1 MVMAEAARQMLD
13 DIGVDSSR
21 MSLQWASA
29 AEAPRFVELITG
41 YVSDIKSKG
50 ALGTGENEADAS
62 TLRRRLDA
70 AVKAAAG
77 RKPRTAF
84 GMLAK
89 KLGKDNDYSP
99 EAIAKGVKAKV
110 IPGFRALRIAE
121 EVKLCLEEKGGLDA
135 ADLCSMTGASSEE
148 MDKAL
153 ADLAK
158 KKHVSEDNGRWS
170 LV

>member
-1 MVMAEAARQMLD
+1 MAEAARQMLD

-41 YVSDIKSKG
+41 YVSDIKSRG
-50 ALGTGENEADAS
+50 ALGTGEGEADAA
-62 TLRRRLDA
+62 TLKRRLDA

-89 KLGKDNDYSP
+89 KLGKDKDYSP
-99 EAIAKGVKAKV
+99 EAISTGVKTKI
-110 IPGFRALRIAE
+110 IPGFRTLRIAE
-121 EVKLCLEEKGGLDA
+121 EVKLLLKERGGLDT
-135 ADLCSMTGASSEE
+135 DTLCTMTGGSSEE
-148 MDKAL
+148 MDKVM
-153 ADLAK
+153 ADLTK
-158 KKHVSEDNGRWS
+158 KKGVREEDGKWV